1 MKKKLVFLG
10 LICLSLFAFV
20 GCGTEKL
27 DISNCI
33 DVRYGEFNGSAK
45 IYESSLNLGKLQ
57 DIPKLKGL
65 TPDMLKGDYKITLVG
80 DKTDLKNGDK
90 VKLHLEYNKE
100 LYKRDFNVEFK
111 FEPTEVTIEGLP
123 DKLTDI
129 NQISKEQWEKLYAEV
144 NKKAES
150 NAEVNKKAESN
161 AKDNNY
167 SNLKLEK
174 VLAFNK
180 KDDSN
185 GINIRFIFSHK
196 NSSNKKKYFAIFD
209 RLSFKSNNK
218 LDYSS
223 LLLGP
228 ISKNEFSIDYS
239 KPLDEILKQ
248 VYPDNNYKV
257 LWSAEN

>member
-45 IYESSLNLGKLQ
+45 IYESSLDLGKLQ

-111 FEPTEVTIEGLP
+111 FEPTEITIEGLKNYFQKSS
-123 DKLTDI
+123 DLTKSQWEDLYKNSKQLAEKKIKEKNLSDLELKKVYIVKEKDI
-129 NQISKEQWEKLYAEV
+129 NPYIDFTFTY
-144 NKKAES
+144 N
-150 NAEVNKKAESN
+150 
-161 AKDNNY
+161 
-167 SNLKLEK
+167 
-174 VLAFNK
+174 
-180 KDDSN
+180 
-185 GINIRFIFSHK
+185 
-196 NSSNKKKYFAIFD
+196 NSSNEKRFLSVINQVSFD
-209 RLSFKSNNK
+209 KNNNLNNSQSVSMWDNIK
-218 LDYSS
+218 VDYTKTLEENTKELFPNSEYITVWS
-223 LLLGP
+223 EE
-228 ISKNEFSIDYS
+228 SK
-239 KPLDEILKQ
+239 
-248 VYPDNNYKV
+248 
-257 LWSAEN
+257 

>member
-1 MKKKLVFLG
+1 MNKKSVFLG

-20 GCGTEKL
+20 GCGAEKL

-57 DIPKLKGL
+57 DIPKLKG
-65 TPDMLKGDYKITLVG
+65 
-80 DKTDLKNGDK
+80 
-90 VKLHLEYNKE
+90 KE

-129 NQISKEQWEKLYAEV
+129 NQVSKEQWEKLYT
-144 NKKAES
+144 
-150 NAEVNKKAESN
+150 EVNKKAESN
-161 AKDNNY
+161 AKDNKY
-167 SNLKLEK
+167 SDLKLEK
-174 VLAFNK
+174 VLVFNK
-180 KDDSN
+180 KDDSD
-185 GINIRFIFSHK
+185 GISVEFIFSCKTTANK
-196 NSSNKKKYFAIFD
+196 NKYFAIFD
-209 RLSFKSNNK
+209 RLGFKSNNN

-223 LLLGP
+223 LMLGP

-239 KPLDEILKQ
+239 KSLDEILKQ

-257 LWSAEN
+257 IWSAN

>member
-20 GCGTEKL
+20 GCGAEKL

-45 IYESSLNLGKLQ
+45 IYESSLDLGKLQ

-65 TPDMLKGDYKITLVG
+65 TPDMLKGDYKITLVR

-129 NQISKEQWEKLYAEV
+129 NQISKEQWEKIYSDA
-144 NKKAES
+144 NK
-150 NAEVNKKAESN
+150 NAEDYLK
-161 AKDNNY
+161 NNTF

-174 VLAFNK
+174 VLEFTQK
-180 KDDSN
+180 SEDN
-185 GINIRFIFSHK
+185 GIEIEFIFSYK
-196 NSSNKKKYFAIFD
+196 TFNNEIKYLSSYKTLKFNNNNID
-209 RLSFKSNNK
+209 SNNFNVC
-218 LDYSS
+218 
-223 LLLGP
+223 LLG
-228 ISKNEFSIDYS
+228 KNTFGVDYK
-239 KPLDEILKQ
+239 KPLNEILKQ

-257 LWSAEN
+257 LWSEEN

>member
-20 GCGTEKL
+20 GCGAEKL

-45 IYESSLNLGKLQ
+45 IYESSLDLGKLQ

-129 NQISKEQWEKLYAEV
+129 NQISKEQWEKIYSDA
-144 NKKAES
+144 NK
-150 NAEVNKKAESN
+150 NAEDYLKNNTFSN
-161 AKDNNY
+161 F
-167 SNLKLEK
+167 KLEK
-174 VLAFNK
+174 VLEFTQK
-180 KDDSN
+180 SGDN
-185 GINIRFIFSHK
+185 GIEIEFIFSYK
-196 NSSNKKKYFAIFD
+196 TFNNEIKYLSSYKTLKFNNNNID
-209 RLSFKSNNK
+209 SNNFNVC
-218 LDYSS
+218 
-223 LLLGP
+223 LLG
-228 ISKNEFSIDYS
+228 KNTFGVDYK
-239 KPLDEILKQ
+239 KPLNEILKQ

-257 LWSAEN
+257 LWSAKN

>member
-10 LICLSLFAFV
+10 LICLSLFAFI

-129 NQISKEQWEKLYAEV
+129 NQISKEQWDKIYAEV
-144 NKKAES
+144 NKKAEI
-150 NAEVNKKAESN
+150 K
-161 AKDNNY
+161 AKDNKY
-167 SNLKLEK
+167 SDLKLEQ
-174 VLAFNK
+174 VLAYKTEENITTNNIEIEFLYSYFNT
-180 KDDSN
+180 
-185 GINIRFIFSHK
+185 
-196 NSSNKKKYFAIFD
+196 NKEKRYLSFYGY
-209 RLSFKSNNK
+209 LSFKENNI
-218 LDYSS
+218 LN
-223 LLLGP
+223 P
-228 ISKNEFSIDYS
+228 I
-239 KPLDEILKQ
+239 EIK
-248 VYPDNNYKV
+248 
-257 LWSAEN
+257 

>member
-1 MKKKLVFLG
+1 MNKKSVFLG

-20 GCGTEKL
+20 GCGAEKL

-80 DKTDLKNGDK
+80 DKIDLKNGDK

-129 NQISKEQWEKLYAEV
+129 NQVSKEQWEKLYT
-144 NKKAES
+144 
-150 NAEVNKKAESN
+150 EVNKKAESN
-161 AKDNNY
+161 AKDNKY
-167 SNLKLEK
+167 SDLKLEK
-174 VLAFNK
+174 VLVFNK
-180 KDDSN
+180 KDDSD
-185 GINIRFIFSHK
+185 GISVEFIFSCKTTANK
-196 NSSNKKKYFAIFD
+196 NKYFAIFD
-209 RLSFKSNNK
+209 RLGFKSNNN

-223 LLLGP
+223 LMLGP

-239 KPLDEILKQ
+239 KSLDEILKQ

-257 LWSAEN
+257 IWSAN

>member
-20 GCGTEKL
+20 GCGAEKL

-45 IYESSLNLGKLQ
+45 IYESSLDLGKLQ

-90 VKLHLEYNKE
+90 VKLHLEYNKD

-129 NQISKEQWEKLYAEV
+129 NQISKEQWEKLYT
-144 NKKAES
+144 
-150 NAEVNKKAESN
+150 EVNKKAESN
-161 AKDNNY
+161 AKDNKY
-167 SNLKLEK
+167 SDLKLEK
-174 VLAFNK
+174 VLVFNK
-180 KDDSN
+180 KDDSD
-185 GINIRFIFSHK
+185 GISVEFIFSCKTTANK
-196 NSSNKKKYFAIFD
+196 NKYFAIFD
-209 RLSFKSNNK
+209 RLGFKSNNN

-223 LLLGP
+223 LMLGP

-239 KPLDEILKQ
+239 KSLDEILKQ

-257 LWSAEN
+257 LWSVEN

>member
-129 NQISKEQWEKLYAEV
+129 NQISKEQWEKIYSDA
-144 NKKAES
+144 NK
-150 NAEVNKKAESN
+150 NAEDYLK
-161 AKDNNY
+161 NNTF

-174 VLAFNK
+174 VLEFTQK
-180 KDDSN
+180 SEDN
-185 GINIRFIFSHK
+185 GIEIEFIFSYK
-196 NSSNKKKYFAIFD
+196 TFNNEIKYLSSYKTLKFNNNNID
-209 RLSFKSNNK
+209 SNNFNVC
-218 LDYSS
+218 
-223 LLLGP
+223 LLG
-228 ISKNEFSIDYS
+228 KNTFGVDYK
-239 KPLDEILKQ
+239 KPLNEILKQ

-257 LWSAEN
+257 LWSEEN

>member
-20 GCGTEKL
+20 GCGAEKL

-123 DKLTDI
+123 DKLTNI

-144 NKKAES
+144 KKKAE
-150 NAEVNKKAESN
+150 EN
-161 AKDNNY
+161 AKDNKY
-167 SNLKLEK
+167 SDLKLER
-174 VLAFNK
+174 VLVFNK
-180 KDDSN
+180 KDDSD
-185 GINIRFIFSHK
+185 GINVRFIFSCK
-196 NSSNKKKYFAIFD
+196 TTSNKKKYFAIFD
-209 RLSFKSNNK
+209 RLSFKSNNI

-223 LLLGP
+223 LMVGP

-239 KPLDEILKQ
+239 KTLDEILKQ

>member
-10 LICLSLFAFV
+10 LICLSLFAFI

-129 NQISKEQWEKLYAEV
+129 NQISKEQWEKIYSDA
-144 NKKAES
+144 NK
-150 NAEVNKKAESN
+150 NAEDYLK
-161 AKDNNY
+161 NNTF

-174 VLAFNK
+174 VLEFTQK
-180 KDDSN
+180 SEDN
-185 GINIRFIFSHK
+185 GIEIEFIFSYK
-196 NSSNKKKYFAIFD
+196 TFNNEIKYLSSYKTLKFNNNNID
-209 RLSFKSNNK
+209 SNNFNVC
-218 LDYSS
+218 
-223 LLLGP
+223 LLG
-228 ISKNEFSIDYS
+228 KNTFGVDYK
-239 KPLDEILKQ
+239 KPLNEILKQ

-257 LWSAEN
+257 LWSEEN

>member
-20 GCGTEKL
+20 GCGAEKL

-80 DKTDLKNGDK
+80 DKTDLQNGDK

-129 NQISKEQWEKLYAEV
+129 NQISKEQWEKIYSDA
-144 NKKAES
+144 NK
-150 NAEVNKKAESN
+150 NAEDYLKNNTFSN
-161 AKDNNY
+161 F
-167 SNLKLEK
+167 KLEK
-174 VLAFNK
+174 VLEFTQK
-180 KDDSN
+180 SEDN
-185 GINIRFIFSHK
+185 GIEIEFIFSYK
-196 NSSNKKKYFAIFD
+196 TFNNEIKYLSSYKTLKFNNNNID
-209 RLSFKSNNK
+209 SNNFNVC
-218 LDYSS
+218 
-223 LLLGP
+223 LLG
-228 ISKNEFSIDYS
+228 KNTFGVDYK
-239 KPLDEILKQ
+239 KPLNEILKQ

>member
-100 LYKRDFNVEFK
+100 LYKRDFNLEFK

-129 NQISKEQWEKLYAEV
+129 NQVSKEQWEKLYT
-144 NKKAES
+144 
-150 NAEVNKKAESN
+150 EVNKKAESN
-161 AKDNNY
+161 AKDNKY
-167 SNLKLEK
+167 SDLKLEK
-174 VLAFNK
+174 VLVFNK
-180 KDDSN
+180 KDDSD
-185 GINIRFIFSHK
+185 GISVEFIFSCKTTANK
-196 NSSNKKKYFAIFD
+196 NKYFAIFD
-209 RLSFKSNNK
+209 RLDFKSNNN

-223 LLLGP
+223 LMLGP

-239 KPLDEILKQ
+239 KSLDEILKH

>member
-45 IYESSLNLGKLQ
+45 IYESSLDLGKLQ

-129 NQISKEQWEKLYAEV
+129 NQISKEQWEKIYSDA
-144 NKKAES
+144 NKNVEDYLK
-150 NAEVNKKAESN
+150 
-161 AKDNNY
+161 NNTF

-174 VLAFNK
+174 VLEFTQK
-180 KDDSN
+180 SEDN
-185 GINIRFIFSHK
+185 GIEIEFIFSYK
-196 NSSNKKKYFAIFD
+196 TFNNEIKYLSSYKTLKFNNNNID
-209 RLSFKSNNK
+209 SNNFNVC
-218 LDYSS
+218 
-223 LLLGP
+223 LLG
-228 ISKNEFSIDYS
+228 KNTFGVDYK
-239 KPLDEILKQ
+239 KPLNEILKQ

-257 LWSAEN
+257 LWSEEN

>member
-100 LYKRDFNVEFK
+100 LYKKDFNVEFK
-111 FEPTEVTIEGLP
+111 FEPTEITIEGLKNYFQKSS
-123 DKLTDI
+123 DLTK
-129 NQISKEQWEKLYAEV
+129 SQWEDLYKNSKQLAEKKLKEK
-144 NKKAES
+144 NLSDLELKKVYIVKE
-150 NAEVNKKAESN
+150 
-161 AKDNNY
+161 KDISPYIDFTFTYN
-167 SNLKLEK
+167 
-174 VLAFNK
+174 
-180 KDDSN
+180 
-185 GINIRFIFSHK
+185 
-196 NSSNKKKYFAIFD
+196 NSSNEKRF
-209 RLSFKSNNK
+209 LSVIN
-218 LDYSS
+218 
-223 LLLGP
+223 
-228 ISKNEFSIDYS
+228 
-239 KPLDEILKQ
+239 Q
-248 VYPDNNYKV
+248 VYFDKNNNLNNSQSISMWDNIKV
-257 LWSAEN
+257 DYTKTLEENTKELFPNSEYITVWSEESK

>member
-1 MKKKLVFLG
+1 MNKKLVFLG

-20 GCGTEKL
+20 GCGAEKL

-45 IYESSLNLGKLQ
+45 IYESSLDLGKLQ

-129 NQISKEQWEKLYAEV
+129 NQISKEQWEKIYSDA
-144 NKKAES
+144 NKNTEDYLK
-150 NAEVNKKAESN
+150 
-161 AKDNNY
+161 NNTF

-174 VLAFNK
+174 VLEFTQK
-180 KDDSN
+180 SEDN
-185 GINIRFIFSHK
+185 GIEIEFIFSYK
-196 NSSNKKKYFAIFD
+196 TFNNEIKYLSSYKALKFNNNNID
-209 RLSFKSNNK
+209 SNNFNVC
-218 LDYSS
+218 
-223 LLLGP
+223 LLG
-228 ISKNEFSIDYS
+228 KNTFGVDYK
-239 KPLDEILKQ
+239 KPLNEILKQ

-257 LWSAEN
+257 LWSEEN

>member
-20 GCGTEKL
+20 GCGAEKL

-45 IYESSLNLGKLQ
+45 IYESSLDLGKLQ

-65 TPDMLKGDYKITLVG
+65 TPDMLKVDYKITLVG

-90 VKLHLEYNKE
+90 VKLHLEYNKD

-129 NQISKEQWEKLYAEV
+129 NQISKEQWEKLYT
-144 NKKAES
+144 
-150 NAEVNKKAESN
+150 EVNKKAESN
-161 AKDNNY
+161 AKDNKY
-167 SNLKLEK
+167 SDLKLEK
-174 VLAFNK
+174 VLVFNK
-180 KDDSN
+180 KDDSD
-185 GINIRFIFSHK
+185 GISVEFIFSCKTTANK
-196 NSSNKKKYFAIFD
+196 NKYFAIFD
-209 RLSFKSNNK
+209 RLGFKSNNN

-223 LLLGP
+223 LMLGP

-239 KPLDEILKQ
+239 KSLDEILKQ

-257 LWSAEN
+257 LWSVEN

>member
-20 GCGTEKL
+20 GCGAEKL

-45 IYESSLNLGKLQ
+45 IYESSLDLGKLQ

-90 VKLHLEYNKE
+90 VKLHLEYNKD

-129 NQISKEQWEKLYAEV
+129 NQISKEQWEKLYT
-144 NKKAES
+144 
-150 NAEVNKKAESN
+150 EVNKKAESN
-161 AKDNNY
+161 AKDNKY
-167 SNLKLEK
+167 SDLKLEK
-174 VLAFNK
+174 VLVFNK
-180 KDDSN
+180 KDDSD
-185 GINIRFIFSHK
+185 GISVEFIFSCKTTANK
-196 NSSNKKKYFAIFD
+196 NKYFAIFD
-209 RLSFKSNNK
+209 RLGFKSNNN

-223 LLLGP
+223 LMLGP
-228 ISKNEFSIDYS
+228 ISKNQFSIDYS
-239 KPLDEILKQ
+239 KSLDEILKQ

-257 LWSAEN
+257 LWSVEN

>member
-10 LICLSLFAFV
+10 LICLSLFAFI

-45 IYESSLNLGKLQ
+45 IYESSLDLGKLQ

-80 DKTDLKNGDK
+80 DKKDLKNGDK

-123 DKLTDI
+123 DKLTNL
-129 NQISKEQWEKLYAEV
+129 NQISKEQWNEIYSSANEYFQNIAKEKKFNNVKLERV
-144 NKKAES
+144 LKFE
-150 NAEVNKKAESN
+150 
-161 AKDNNY
+161 DNNPGEIDIGFIY
-167 SNLKLEK
+167 S
-174 VLAFNK
+174 
-180 KDDSN
+180 
-185 GINIRFIFSHK
+185 
-196 NSSNKKKYFAIFD
+196 Y
-209 RLSFKSNNK
+209 KSNNTDPNYICLNDSLK
-218 LDYSS
+218 FKVNNDLEYNNFSINLALDS
-223 LLLGP
+223 
-228 ISKNEFSIDYS
+228 IWFNKFFIDYS
-239 KPLDEILKQ
+239 RPLNEILNNIYNN
-248 VYPDNNYKV
+248 VYKCKYSI

>member
-1 MKKKLVFLG
+1 
-10 LICLSLFAFV
+10 A
-20 GCGTEKL
+20 EKL

-45 IYESSLNLGKLQ
+45 IYESSLDLGKLQ

-129 NQISKEQWEKLYAEV
+129 NQISKEQWEKIYSDA
-144 NKKAES
+144 NK
-150 NAEVNKKAESN
+150 NAEDYLK
-161 AKDNNY
+161 NNTF

-174 VLAFNK
+174 VLEFTQK
-180 KDDSN
+180 SEDN
-185 GINIRFIFSHK
+185 GIEIEFIFSYK
-196 NSSNKKKYFAIFD
+196 TFNNEIKYLSSYKTLKFNNNNID
-209 RLSFKSNNK
+209 SNNFNVC
-218 LDYSS
+218 
-223 LLLGP
+223 LLG
-228 ISKNEFSIDYS
+228 KNTFGVDYK
-239 KPLDEILKQ
+239 KPLNEILKQ

-257 LWSAEN
+257 LWSEEN

>member
-20 GCGTEKL
+20 GCGAEKL

-45 IYESSLNLGKLQ
+45 IYESSLDLGKLQ

-65 TPDMLKGDYKITLVG
+65 TPDMLKGDYKITLVR

-129 NQISKEQWEKLYAEV
+129 NQISKEQWEKIYSDA
-144 NKKAES
+144 NK
-150 NAEVNKKAESN
+150 NAEDYLK
-161 AKDNNY
+161 NNTF

-174 VLAFNK
+174 VLEFTQK
-180 KDDSN
+180 SEDN
-185 GINIRFIFSHK
+185 GIEIEFIFSYK
-196 NSSNKKKYFAIFD
+196 TFNNEIKYLSSYKTLKFNNNNNID
-209 RLSFKSNNK
+209 SNNFNVC
-218 LDYSS
+218 
-223 LLLGP
+223 LLG
-228 ISKNEFSIDYS
+228 KNTFGVDYK
-239 KPLDEILKQ
+239 KPLNEILKQ

-257 LWSAEN
+257 LWSEEN